1 MNCKFKYINNFP
13 TAIVTKSF
21 LKEAEVIGSDAFMTL
36 VKLRNEHPGLKV
48 KVREIAKNEDK
59 ISYEGLTYEYMEDF
73 IKAQE
78 GDNAGKALEEFEK
91 TKELSKSYRAPY
103 LFVRKWFLNKYWEV
117 LPYKDMK
124 KKDDV
129 LDDITENMNEEQVS

>member
-1 MNCKFKYINNFP
+1 MNCKFKYINYIP
-13 TAIVTKSF
+13 TAIVTKAF
-21 LKEAEVIGSDAFMTL
+21 LKEAEMIGSDAFKTL

-129 LDDITENMNEEQVS
+129 LDSITESMNEERVS